1 MKRIVF
7 PDGFLWGAATSAYQ
21 IEGGANQD
29 GRGES
34 IWDHFVNTPGKIS
47 DGSTGAVACDHYGR
61 WKHDI
66 DIMKE
71 LGLCAYRFSIAWPR
85 VVPNG
90 RGVVNQSGLDFYSRL
105 VDALLEAG
113 IEPCPTLFH
122 WDLPQALQR
131 EGGWA
136 NRATA
141 EAFVDYA
148 VAVARRLGDRVE
160 SWMTHNEP
168 WCAAFLGYQTGL
180 HAPGSQDWPAALA
193 ASHHLLLSHGW
204 TVPVLRAASP
214 KAEVG
219 IVLNLVPVVPASDS
233 RADSEAARHEDGHA
247 NRWFLDPLYGRGYPE
262 DMLTDYAA
270 AGHLPDG
277 FDVVKPG
284 DLLAISAPTDFL
296 GVNYYT
302 RTVARC
308 ETTAE
313 SENHPPSV
321 FPDQKDRTDIDW
333 EVFPDGLLDTLAR
346 IHRVYEPAKLYVTE
360 NGAAY
365 HTGPDENG
373 RIADHQRI
381 EFLRRHFLAAHR
393 CIEAGVPLA
402 GYFVWSLLDNF
413 EWSHGYSQRFGLVW
427 VDYETQERTLKD
439 SARWYQQVIRDN
451 GIVPQPDDQR

>member
-1 MKRIVF
+1 MKRIAF

-21 IEGGANQD
+21 IEGGANEG
-29 GRGES
+29 GRGQS
-34 IWDHFVNTPGKIS
+34 IWDHFGRTPGKIS
-47 DGSTGAVACDHYGR
+47 DGSTGDVACDHYRR
-61 WKHDI
+61 WKNDI
-66 DIMKE
+66 GLMKE
-71 LGLCAYRFSIAWPR
+71 LGLSAYRFSVAWPR
-85 VVPNG
+85 VIPDG
-90 RGVVNQSGLDFYSRL
+90 RGAVNQSGLDFYSRL

-122 WDLPQALQR
+122 WDLPQNLQ
-131 EGGWA
+131 EAGGWA

-148 VAVARRLGDRVE
+148 LAVGRCLGDRVE

-168 WCAAFLGYQTGL
+168 WCAAFLGYQEGT
-180 HAPGSQDWPAALA
+180 HAPGTQDWQAALA

-204 TVPVLRAASP
+204 AVPVLRACSP

-233 RADSEAARHEDGHA
+233 AADAAAARHQDGHC
-247 NRWFLDPLYGRGYPE
+247 NRWFLDPLYGRGYPV
-262 DMLTDYAA
+262 DMVADYSD
-270 AGHLPDG
+270 AGYLPRG
-277 FDVVKPG
+277 FDVVKKD
-284 DLLAISAPTDFL
+284 DLLAIGAPTDFL

-302 RTVARC
+302 RQVARC
-308 ETTAE
+308 EKTAP
-313 SENHPPSV
+313 SDNRPPSV

-333 EVFPDGLLDTLAR
+333 EVFPDGLVDTLTR
-346 IHRVYEPAKLYVTE
+346 VHRDYKPQKLYVTE

-365 HTGPDENG
+365 GTGPDENG
-373 RIADHQRI
+373 RIADDRRI

-393 CIEAGVPLA
+393 CIGAGVPLA

-427 VDYETQERTLKD
+427 VDYETQERTFKD

-451 GIVPQPDDQR
+451 GFAPHSQ